1 MKHSEI
7 LKQIKEELWDGKG
20 SPYGVEVYE
29 KRYICILLS
38 KKSYLFK
45 TKCYEIIAYINRLL
59 RQSTKEGR
67 ELVARG
73 GIEGWLNLQGIYPK
87 NTKDMQIYRARFI
100 DELIRRYEEVG
111 K

>member
-7 LKQIKEELWDGKG
+7 LKHVKEELWDGKG
-20 SPYGVEVYE
+20 RPYSEDVW
-29 KRYICILLS
+29 KTRYICIMLTERG
-38 KKSYLFK
+38 YLQK
-45 TKCYEIIAYINRLL
+45 TKANEIKTYIKRLL
-59 RQSTKEGR
+59 KQTTKQSKELIDVR
-67 ELVARG
+67 

-87 NTKDMQIYRARFI
+87 NTVDMQKYRARFI